1 MKVIFLKDV
10 ENVAHEGDVKE
21 VKDGYARNYLF
32 KSRVAM
38 EATPAN
44 MKALEKRLAEIA
56 QREKTRVSSAEAV
69 AKQIKKITLHF
80 SKKAGET
87 GKLYGAI
94 TSNELIEALAAQGV
108 TIERKQLDM
117 KEPIKDLG
125 THEIRVHLYKET
137 RSAFTVV
144 VSAESEQ

>member
-32 KSRVAM
+32 KNRVAM

-44 MKALEKRLAEIA
+44 IKALEKKLTEIA
-56 QREKTRVSSAEAV
+56 SREKTRVGEAETL
-69 AKQIKKITLHF
+69 AKAIKKVTVTIA
-80 SKKAGET
+80 KKAGDT

-94 TSNELIEALAAQGV
+94 TPQELVDALAAQGI
-108 TIERKQLDM
+108 TLEKKQLDM
-117 KEPIKDLG
+117 KETIKDLG
-125 THEIRVHLYKET
+125 THEVRVHIYKDT
-137 RSAFTVV
+137 RSMFTVI
-144 VSAESEQ
+144 VSAEPE